1 LQHCRLL
8 LFPAAAAA
16 AARPPCL
23 ACDAGPV
30 EFAVNIAPAEW
41 LRGKR
46 SQTRVPCWPLSGLS
60 LHVCHGEQLLQ
71 VVDIDICGT
80 TTVK

>member
-1 LQHCRLL
+1 
-8 LFPAAAAA
+8 
-16 AARPPCL
+16 
-23 ACDAGPV
+23 
-30 EFAVNIAPAEW
+30 VNIAPAEW